1 MKKALNISLTYL
13 VAALAGGVFFREFTK
28 FNNFTGV
35 TALGKLHTHLFLLG
49 TGIFLFAALFSL
61 HLRLEDE
68 KTFRSFMIIYNIGLP
83 LTAFMM
89 FIRGVFQVLGTN
101 LTKGLDAS
109 ISGVAGIGHI
119 LIGAGLILFLVS
131 LKKAKNR
138 K

>member
-13 VAALAGGVFFREFTK
+13 AAALAGGVFYREFTK

-68 KTFRSFMIIYNIGLP
+68 KTFRNFMIIYNIGLP

-89 FIRGVFQVLGTN
+89 FVRGVFQSWGP
-101 LTKGLDAS
+101 
-109 ISGVAGIGHI
+109 I
-119 LIGAGLILFLVS
+119 LRKVSTPQFPALRALVIFS
-131 LKKAKNR
+131 LER
-138 K
+138 GSSFSSSH